1 MEISSELISAIER
14 RAFRQASPA
23 VQVLIDE
30 ILARHGLA
38 AQAILFYGS
47 CLRTGDDLDGLVDLY
62 LLVDSYRNAYSGS
75 GRVPAILNALLP
87 PNVFYLE
94 REFEGQT
101 VRTKYAVLSLSDFQ
115 KGTSKRWFHSYL
127 WGRFSQPTAILY
139 ARNPEAAQLVLKG
152 FGRSVLTFTHRVLPR
167 LSAEF
172 TARQLWGRGLELSY
186 RAELRAERPEKRAR
200 LFDAAPQYYEEITR
214 LSMAA
219 GSFAIAAV
227 AGTDPTRY
235 RARISGS
242 VRRVSRLA
250 WGLRSWQGKL
260 LSVLRL
266 VKAMTTFEGGV
277 DYILW
282 KINRHSGVTV
292 DVEPRLRRHPFLAI
306 WVLSWRLYRRGGFR

>member
-1 MEISSELISAIER
+1 MEIPSALLSAIER
-14 RAFRQASPA
+14 NTFRKASPA

-30 ILARHGLA
+30 ILARHGQA
-38 AQAILFYGS
+38 AQGVLFYGS
-47 CLRTGDDLDGLVDLY
+47 CLRSGDDLDGLVDLY
-62 LLVDSYRNAYSGS
+62 LLVDSYRNSYSG
-75 GRVPAILNALLP
+75 RLAALLNALLP

-101 VRTKYAVLSLSDFQ
+101 VRTKYAVLSLADFQ

-139 ARNPEAAQLVLKG
+139 ARNDSVKKMVLRG
-152 FGRSVLTFTHRVLPR
+152 FARSVLTFTHRVLPR
-167 LSAEF
+167 LATEF
-172 TARQLWGRGLELSY
+172 SARQLWGRGLELSY

-200 LFDAAPQYYEEITR
+200 LFDAAPQYYEEVTR
-214 LSMAA
+214 LSMDTNSFPVAA
-219 GSFAIAAV
+219 I
-227 AGTDPTRY
+227 AGTDPTLY
-235 RARISGS
+235 RARISDG
-242 VRRVSRLA
+242 VRWVSRFTWA
-250 WGLRSWQGKL
+250 LRSWQGKL

-292 DVEPRLRRHPFLAI
+292 DLEPRLRRHPLLAM

>member
-14 RAFRQASPA
+14 RAFRKASPA

-38 AQAILFYGS
+38 AQGILFYGS
-47 CLRTGDDLDGLVDLY
+47 CLRTGDDRDGLVDLY
-62 LLVDSYRNAYSGS
+62 LLVDSYRNAYSGP
-75 GRVPAILNALLP
+75 GRGSAILNALLP

-101 VRTKYAVLSLSDFQ
+101 VRTKYAVLSLADFQ

-139 ARNPEAAQLVLKG
+139 ARNPEVAQLVLKG
-152 FGRSVLTFTHRVLPR
+152 FGRSVLTFIHRVLPR
-167 LSAEF
+167 IDAEF

-219 GSFAIAAV
+219 GYFAVAAV
-227 AGTDPTRY
+227 AGTDPPRY
-235 RARISGS
+235 RSLISDS
-242 VRRVSRLA
+242 VRRVSRFT

-292 DVEPRLRRHPFLAI
+292 DVEPRLRRHPLLAI

>member
-14 RAFRQASPA
+14 RAFRKASPA

-38 AQAILFYGS
+38 AQGILFYGS

-62 LLVDSYRNAYSGS
+62 LLVDSYRNAYSGP
-75 GRVPAILNALLP
+75 GRGSAILNALLP

-101 VRTKYAVLSLSDFQ
+101 VRTKYAVLSLADFQ

-127 WGRFSQPTAILY
+127 WGRFCQPTAILY
-139 ARNPEAAQLVLKG
+139 ARNPEVAQLVLKG
-152 FGRSVLTFTHRVLPR
+152 FGRSVLTFIQRVLPR
-167 LSAEF
+167 IDAEF
-172 TARQLWGRGLELSY
+172 TARQLWGRGFELSY

-219 GSFAIAAV
+219 GSFPVGTV

-235 RARISGS
+235 RSRISDS
-242 VRRVSRLA
+242 VRRVSRFT

-282 KINRHSGVTV
+282 KINRHSGVSV
-292 DVEPRLRRHPFLAI
+292 DVEPRLRRHPLLAV